1 MAKVICNINKSF
13 AMSIPLNTLRPNSPS
28 INNLADARLWI
39 DSFPRPNGFSP
50 YAWSS
55 TKRIALEVW
64 KSFFSGNKFNR
75 TLNYMHPSFYTMI
88 RTPEGHPLLMEKSIR
103 GIN

>member
-1 MAKVICNINKSF
+1 
-13 AMSIPLNTLRPNSPS
+13 MSIPLNTLRPNSIS

-39 DSFPRPNGFSP
+39 DSFPRPSGFSP

-64 KSFFSGNKFNR
+64 KCFLLGNKFNR
-75 TLNYMHPSFYTMI
+75 TLNFMHPSFYTMI
-88 RTPEGHPLLMEKSIR
+88 RTPEGLPLLKENSIR
-103 GIN
+103 GLS

>member
-1 MAKVICNINKSF
+1 MAKVICIVNKSF
-13 AMSIPLNTLRPNSPS
+13 AMYIPLNTIRPISPS
-28 INNLADARLWI
+28 IKNLADARLWI

-64 KSFFSGNKFNR
+64 KSFLSGNRFDR
-75 TLNYMHPSFYTMI
+75 TLNFMHPSFYTMI
-88 RTPEGHPLLMEKSIR
+88 RTPEGLPLLKEKSIR
-103 GIN
+103 GVS